1 MKTTK
6 KRQTTRSPRRA
17 ALAKGRPAEADSRR
31 VARGEPHNPESSR
44 PRRAASGERRRAAPR
59 GSRRAVPSG
68 ESVTL
73 SRLGWDALEETLRRG
88 TARGPAGDGES
99 SRALREYFGD
109 EELAHL
115 QQLARQSQL
124 VRSRRAP
131 LGSVVFLPGITGS
144 DLAAVD
150 RKGDTDDIW
159 LNFVRLIIGRIARLE
174 LTADGARDADPT
186 HRVVATGVNK
196 MYYARAV
203 LQLRARWNAEPFP
216 YDWRRDIDS
225 AADALADFITTA
237 FKGEPV
243 HLVAHSMGG
252 LVARN
257 FIRRHPR
264 RWESMKDPELVKG
277 GRLIM
282 LGTPNAGSFA
292 IPQVLTGKD
301 EMMGL
306 LATLDVRH
314 DLAELLQITNTFV
327 GSYLM
332 LPAPSKLPGSL
343 QALYRTET
351 WGSHPRVSQRHL
363 DRAYQFHHDLEDGGT
378 IDPGRMIYVAG
389 CRRPTLAGMR
399 LVTPGEFDYELTY
412 DGDGRVTHALGVLP
426 GVPTYYVD
434 EVHGDL
440 ARNASVLAAVDELL
454 ERGDT
459 SALGTQPLPR
469 VERAAPTMRDYRSTA
484 DKKLMEDLDRLAQTA
499 KRAAAERRGTEEERL
514 AEAARQFS
522 QEEARFAEDAIV
534 KAALGSS
541 TRSSPLR
548 GAPARPRPEARP
560 KEPLAITL
568 VQGDIGEIKAPIVV
582 VGHYKGVPPVRAV
595 GAIDEKLDGWISR
608 ACKLGMIGGN
618 LGETFFVPN
627 VGGRL
632 GAGGAVLAGMGEFGN
647 FTHDDL
653 LLLMSNVTVGVSA
666 LGLGTFASV
675 LVGSGAG
682 NLPRETALRWFL
694 EGIADGAYRFVQE
707 GGRRELAIRHITLVE
722 RSLEAF
728 SELDRLLAE
737 LRGEDALRRAR
748 LEKVTIVRSR
758 GGRSS
763 ARRGGASPAA
773 QRARIRPTT
782 PAKAL
787 EDIRL
792 TVEQVGDNAPAADER
807 RRPVDRF
814 RFSALAE
821 TAVVPV
827 REVPV
832 NLAFAAAA
840 ADRLM
845 QSSTSEEQEQFGR
858 LLYTYLVPEEF
869 HRYIDSGKPL
879 KLILDRA
886 TAGYPWE
893 MARFRSAQRPNAFA
907 SFGIDLRVARQFRT
921 LLSGAPGLKPPLN
934 RTLKVL
940 VIADP
945 AGEKD
950 LMLPGAR
957 REGREVVTVLRGAN
971 RLGLTV
977 DVVERIGHAE
987 CDPVEILALLLSG
1000 DFDIVHYAGHGDFN
1014 TENPEQSGWIFG
1026 RQWMLTATEIF
1037 RARRVPRL
1045 VFANACFSAVTT
1057 RGVALSAD
1065 EMSRALAGIAQ
1076 AFFERG
1082 VENYIGSG
1090 WPVDD
1095 VQATRLATTFYARLL
1110 QGASIGE
1117 SLQEGRQ
1124 AIEEYGSTWGAYQH
1138 YGSAD
1143 DTVVASADHPGPAPT
1158 GDQ

>member
-1 MKTTK
+1 
-6 KRQTTRSPRRA
+6 
-17 ALAKGRPAEADSRR
+17 
-31 VARGEPHNPESSR
+31 V
-44 PRRAASGERRRAAPR
+44 SG
-59 GSRRAVPSG
+59 
-68 ESVTL
+68 
-73 SRLGWDALEETLRRG
+73 LGWDALEETLRRG
-88 TARGPAGDGES
+88 APRGAAGDGEA
-99 SRALREYFGD
+99 SRTLREYFGD

-131 LGSVVFLPGITGS
+131 IGNVVFLPGITGS
-144 DLAAVD
+144 DLATLD
-150 RKGDTDDIW
+150 RKGATDDLW
-159 LNFVRLIIGRIARLE
+159 LNFIRLVMGRIERLG
-174 LTADGARDADPT
+174 LTADGARDADPK
-186 HRVVATGVNK
+186 HRVVATGVNR

-203 LQLRARWNAEPFP
+203 LQLRARWNVQPFP
-216 YDWRRDIDS
+216 YDWRRDID
-225 AADALADFITTA
+225 AASDALAEFIAKTFT
-237 FKGEPV
+237 GEPV

-257 FIRRHPR
+257 FIRRKPR
-264 RWESMKDPELVKG
+264 LWESLKDPELVKG

-314 DLAELLQITNTFV
+314 DLAGLLRITNTFV

-332 LPAPSKLPGSL
+332 LPAPSKLSGSL
-343 QALYRTET
+343 QALYRAET
-351 WGSHPRVSQRHL
+351 WGTHPAVSQRHL
-363 DRAYQFHHDLEDGGT
+363 NRAYQFHHDLEDGGT

-399 LVTPGEFDYELTY
+399 VIAPGEFDYELTY
-412 DGDGRVTHALGVLP
+412 DGDGRVTHALGVLA

-440 ARNASVLAAVDELL
+440 ARNPSVLAAVDELL
-454 ERGDT
+454 ECGET

-469 VERAAPTMRDYRSTA
+469 VERAAATMRDYRSTA
-484 DKKLMEDLDRLAQTA
+484 DRKLMEDLERLAETA

-514 AEAARQFS
+514 VEAARQFS
-522 QEEARFAEDAIV
+522 PEEARFAEDAII

-548 GAPARPRPEARP
+548 GVPVRPRPRAQPR
-560 KEPLAITL
+560 EPLAVTL
-568 VQGDIGEIKAPIVV
+568 VHGDISEIKAPIVV
-582 VGHYKGVPPVRAV
+582 VGHYRGVPPVRAV

-627 VGGRL
+627 VGTRL
-632 GAGGAVLAGMGEFGN
+632 AAGGAVLAGMGEFGT
-647 FTHDDL
+647 FTRDDL

-682 NLPRETALRWFL
+682 NLPRDTALRWFL
-694 EGIADGAYRFVQE
+694 EGIADGAHRFLQE
-707 GGRRELAIRHITLVE
+707 GGRREFAIRHITLVE
-722 RSLEAF
+722 WSDDAFGELE
-728 SELDRLLAE
+728 RLLAQ
-737 LRGEDALRRAR
+737 LRNEDALLRAQLQEVTIARSRGRRRRAR
-748 LEKVTIVRSR
+748 RRGAEAA
-758 GGRSS
+758 GGR
-763 ARRGGASPAA
+763 APF
-773 QRARIRPTT
+773 RPTT
-782 PAKAL
+782 RARAL
-787 EDIRL
+787 EEVRL
-792 TVEQVGDNAPAADER
+792 TVEQAGDK
-807 RRPVDRF
+807 F

-821 TAVVPV
+821 AAVVPV

-845 QSSTSEEQEQFGR
+845 QSSTGDEQEQFGR

-869 HRYIDSGKPL
+869 HRYLDSGKPL

-893 MARFRSAQRPNAFA
+893 MARFRSAQRPDAFA

-934 RTLKVL
+934 RTLKAL

-945 AGEKD
+945 AEEKD
-950 LMLPGAR
+950 LQLPGAR
-957 REGREVVTVLRGAN
+957 REGREVVSVLRGAK
-971 RLGLTV
+971 RPGLTV

-1000 DFDIVHYAGHGDFN
+1000 DFDIVHYAGHGDVN

-1026 RQWMLTATEIF
+1026 RNWTLTATEIF

-1057 RGVALSAD
+1057 RGVALGAE
-1065 EMSRALAGIAQ
+1065 EMSRSLAGIAQ

-1082 VENYIGSG
+1082 VENYVGSG

-1143 DTVVASADHPGPAPT
+1143 DIVVASADRAEAPPT
-1158 GDQ
+1158 EAQ